1 MMLLDRSRNLSDPI
15 KAALLMVAGMLA
27 FSAMSALVRLAG
39 EQIPSLE
46 VAFFRNFLAVLIFLP
61 LLARKGIGI
70 MHSPQMGVHMLRAAL
85 GALAMISFFTALTLI
100 PLAKATALGFASPFF
115 ATLCAVVVLGERIAI
130 HRIGALIVGF
140 AGVMIVLRPG
150 YVEMSFGA
158 GLMLLSAMLI
168 GVAAVLV
175 KKLSQTDTP
184 EAIAIWMVVLQ
195 TPITFIAALFVWEW
209 PTLPTLGLLLCLAFT
224 GTIGHLCWTRA
235 IAMADVSQLQPLEFA
250 KLPFVA
256 VIGFFVFAEV
266 PSAWVWIG
274 GAVIF
279 AANGYITHREARL
292 ARRNESAAASH
303 GSRPPPI

>member
-1 MMLLDRSRNLSDPI
+1 MVLLDRSRALSQPV
-15 KAALLMVAGMLA
+15 KAALLMVAAMLA
-27 FSAMSALVRLAG
+27 FSAMSALVRLSAG
-39 EQIPSLE
+39 QIPSLE
-46 VAFFRNFLAVLIFLP
+46 VAFFRNFLAVLIFMP
-61 LLARKGIGI
+61 LLARRGVKI
-70 MHSPQMGVHMLRAAL
+70 MHSPQMGLHGLRAVL
-85 GALAMISFFTALTLI
+85 GAMAMMSFFTALTLI

-115 ATLCAVVVLGERIAI
+115 ATLCAVMLLGERIAL
-130 HRIGALIVGF
+130 HRIGALVVGF

-150 YVEMSFGA
+150 YVEMSLGA
-158 GLMLLSAMLI
+158 GLMLLSALLI

-184 EAIAIWMVVLQ
+184 ESIAIWMVVLQ

-209 PTLPTLGLLLCLAFT
+209 PTLQTLGLLFCLALT

-235 IAMADVSQLQPLEFA
+235 ISMADVSQLQPFEFA

-256 VIGFFVFAEV
+256 IIGFFVFSEV
-266 PSAWVWIG
+266 PSIWIWVG
-274 GAVIF
+274 GALVF

-292 ARRNESAAASH
+292 AQRSESKAASH